1 VKSDLT
7 TRVAD
12 PTPLVPSIR
21 EYSDLVMAIP
31 DPGDDD
37 GNNGFMLFK
46 INRKALEG
54 YLAKS

>member
-1 VKSDLT
+1 MRL
-7 TRVAD
+7 AD

-37 GNNGFMLFK
+37 GTNGFMLFK
-46 INRKALEG
+46 INRKALEN
-54 YLAKS
+54 YLASRA